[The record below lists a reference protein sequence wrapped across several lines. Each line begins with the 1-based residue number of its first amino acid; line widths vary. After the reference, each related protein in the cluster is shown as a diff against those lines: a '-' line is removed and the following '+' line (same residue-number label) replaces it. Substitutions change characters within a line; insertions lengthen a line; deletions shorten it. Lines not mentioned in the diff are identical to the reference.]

1 MPAPHFELLRSRQI
15 ATLNLE
21 AREYRDTQT
30 GARHLHL
37 AADDPNNVFCVG
49 FLTAPEDSTGVAHI
63 LEHTVLCGGERF
75 PVRDPFFMMLRR
87 SLNTFMNAFTGPDWT
102 AFPFASLSRKDF
114 DNLLEVYLDAAF
126 FPRLYELDFAQE
138 GWRIEFERPG
148 DLDSDLIYKGVVF
161 NEMKGAMGAPHA
173 RLWQILCT
181 ALYPTAPYRFNS
193 GGEPSE
199 IPKLSYRRLVD
210 FHRRHYHPSNALFAT
225 YGNFPEREHQD
236 KFHQLALSRFEARK
250 ETLCAPCEHR
260 FDRPQT
266 VAASYASPG
275 EQQASTHIVIGWL
288 LSDTRDLLEL
298 LRMHLLAGVLLDNS
312 ACPLQHALETS
323 PLGTSP
329 SELNGLSTSTRE
341 AIFVCGLEGSEPPQ
355 ADAIESLV
363 LAELEEV
370 AAKGVAKDLLDAVLH
385 QLELEQREIPIGRY
399 PYGLRLIETALP
411 MALHGGDPIA
421 ALDIDPLIDRLRRET
436 EQPGFIQA
444 LARRLLLE
452 NRHRI
457 RVVMAPD
464 ERFAEQEAWSEGERL
479 RATKLAMS
487 ANDKA
492 HVVVRAAALAERQ
505 AEEDDPHI
513 LPRVGLEDVPPD
525 LHIPEGHPSAC
536 GGLPCTWYP
545 AATNGLV
552 HEDLVATLPQ
562 LGADELQLLPL
573 YCDTLTH
580 VGVGAL
586 DYRQVQAWQ
595 ARVSGGIDAQC
606 NVTAAL
612 GDIRRIHAVLRV
624 QSHGL
629 ARNHAALAELL
640 QHTFGFARFDE
651 LQRLRE
657 LVAQARGYRES
668 AVTDHG
674 HTLAITAASSPIS
687 PAAFVLE
694 KWNGLT
700 SLRDLKGLDKELKQE
715 ESLLAFSE
723 RLKTLHGKLIR
734 RIQHLLVVGEASE
747 RERYL
752 EELNLRW
759 ASAHF
764 NAKDMKPLS
773 LAPDLAK
780 VHQAW
785 LTSTGVNFCARAY
798 PTVPADHSD
807 APALAVLGQFL
818 QNGYLHNAVR
828 EKGGA
833 YGSGAGYDAATSA
846 FHFFS
851 YRDPRLAATLADFDH
866 SLSWLRTHRHRADS
880 LEETIL
886 SVVAAID
893 KPGSPATEA
902 ITAFYSE
909 LNGRTAAH
917 RRRFRKRV
925 LSVKMDDLQ
934 RVASEYL
941 SPEYASTAVLCSA
954 KAARSEA
961 GGFEVYEL

>member
-1 MPAPHFELLRSRQI
+1 MPAPSFELLRSRQI
-15 ATLNLE
+15 PTLNLE
-21 AREYRDTQT
+21 AREYRDKRT

-126 FPRLYELDFAQE
+126 FPRLHELDFAQE
-138 GWRIEFERPG
+138 GWRMEFERPT
-148 DLDSDLIYKGVVF
+148 DPDSDLVYKGVVY

-173 RLWQILCT
+173 RLWQILCA

-199 IPKLSYRRLVD
+199 IPKLLYRQLVD
-210 FHRRHYHPSNALFAT
+210 FHRRHYHPSNALLAT
-225 YGNFPEREHQD
+225 YGNFPEKEHQER
-236 KFHQLALSRFEARK
+236 FHRLALSRFEARK
-250 ETLCAPCEHR
+250 EPLCAPCEQG
-260 FDRPQT
+260 FDHPQT
-266 VAASYASPG
+266 VTASYASPG
-275 EQQASTHIVIGWL
+275 ELEASTHIVIGWL
-288 LSDTRDLLEL
+288 LSDTRDLFEL

-312 ACPLQHALETS
+312 ACPLQHALETT

-329 SELNGLSTSTRE
+329 SELNGLSTATRE
-341 AIFVCGLEGSEPPQ
+341 AIFVCGLEGSEPQ
-355 ADAIESLV
+355 RADALESLV
-363 LAELEEV
+363 LDQLAEV
-370 AAKGVAKDLLDAVLH
+370 ATKGVAKELLDSVLH

-411 MALHGGDPIA
+411 MALHGGDPIS

-464 ERFAEQEAWSEGERL
+464 ERFAEQEARSERERL

-487 ANDKA
+487 ANEQA
-492 HVVVRAAALAERQ
+492 QVVARAAALAERQ
-505 AEEDDPHI
+505 AEEDNPDI

-525 LHIPEGHPSAC
+525 LDIPEGRPSVC

-552 HEDLVATLPQ
+552 YEDVVATLPQ
-562 LGADELQLLPL
+562 LGPDELQLLPL

-586 DYRQVQAWQ
+586 DYRQVQVWQ

-606 NVTAAL
+606 SVTAAL
-612 GDIRRIHAVLRV
+612 GDTHRIHAVLRV

-640 QHTFGFARFDE
+640 QQTFGFARFDE

-657 LVAQARGYRES
+657 LVAQARSYRES
-668 AVTDHG
+668 VVTDHG
-674 HTLAITAASSPIS
+674 HTLAITAASSRIS

-700 SLRDLKGLDKELKQE
+700 SLRTLKGLDKELKQE

-723 RLKTLHGKLIR
+723 RLKALREKLIR
-734 RIQHLLVVGEASE
+734 CLPRLLVVGEASE
-747 RERYL
+747 REGYL
-752 EELNLRW
+752 EELKLRW
-759 ASAHF
+759 ASAH
-764 NAKDMKPLS
+764 AKAEDRKSLA
-773 LAPDLAK
+773 LAPDFAK

-785 LTSTGVNFCARAY
+785 LTPTGVNFCARAY
-798 PTVPADHSD
+798 PTVAADHSD

-828 EKGGA
+828 ERGGA
-833 YGSGAGYDAATSA
+833 YGSGAGYDASTGG

-851 YRDPRLAATLADFDH
+851 YRDPRLAGT
-866 SLSWLRTHRHRADS
+866 
-880 LEETIL
+880 
-886 SVVAAID
+886 
-893 KPGSPATEA
+893 
-902 ITAFYSE
+902 
-909 LNGRTAAH
+909 
-917 RRRFRKRV
+917 
-925 LSVKMDDLQ
+925 
-934 RVASEYL
+934 
-941 SPEYASTAVLCSA
+941 
-954 KAARSEA
+954 
-961 GGFEVYEL
+961 

>member
-1 MPAPHFELLRSRQI
+1 
-15 ATLNLE
+15 
-21 AREYRDTQT
+21 
-30 GARHLHL
+30 
-37 AADDPNNVFCVG
+37 
-49 FLTAPEDSTGVAHI
+49 
-63 LEHTVLCGGERF
+63 
-75 PVRDPFFMMLRR
+75 
-87 SLNTFMNAFTGPDWT
+87 
-102 AFPFASLSRKDF
+102 
-114 DNLLEVYLDAAF
+114 
-126 FPRLYELDFAQE
+126 
-138 GWRIEFERPG
+138 
-148 DLDSDLIYKGVVF
+148 
-161 NEMKGAMGAPHA
+161 
-173 RLWQILCT
+173 
-181 ALYPTAPYRFNS
+181 
-193 GGEPSE
+193 
-199 IPKLSYRRLVD
+199 
-210 FHRRHYHPSNALFAT
+210 
-225 YGNFPEREHQD
+225 
-236 KFHQLALSRFEARK
+236 
-250 ETLCAPCEHR
+250 
-260 FDRPQT
+260 
-266 VAASYASPG
+266 
-275 EQQASTHIVIGWL
+275 
-288 LSDTRDLLEL
+288 
-298 LRMHLLAGVLLDNS
+298 
-312 ACPLQHALETS
+312 

-363 LAELEEV
+363 LAQLEAV
-370 AAKGVAKDLLDAVLH
+370 ATTGVAKDLLDSVLH

-464 ERFAEQEAWSEGERL
+464 ERFAEQEASCERERL
-479 RATKLAMS
+479 RATKLGMS
-487 ANDKA
+487 ANNKVQ
-492 HVVVRAAALAERQ
+492 VVARAGALAQRQ
-505 AEEDDPHI
+505 AEEDDADI

-525 LHIPEGHPSAC
+525 LDIPEGQPGAC

-552 HEDLVATLPQ
+552 YEDVVATLPQ

-606 NVTAAL
+606 SVTAAL
-612 GDIRRIHAVLRV
+612 GDVRRIHAVLRV

-629 ARNHAALAELL
+629 ARNHATLAELL
-640 QHTFGFARFDE
+640 QQTFGLARFDE

-657 LVAQARGYRES
+657 LVAQARSYRES

-674 HTLAITAASSPIS
+674 HTLAITAACSRIS

-700 SLRDLKGLDKELKQE
+700 SLRALKGLDKALKQE
-715 ESLLAFSE
+715 ESLGAFSE
-723 RLKTLHGKLIR
+723 RLKTLHVKLIR
-734 RIQHLLVVGEASE
+734 CLPRLLVVGEACE

-752 EELNLRW
+752 EELKLRW
-759 ASAHF
+759 ASAHSS
-764 NAKDMKPLS
+764 AEDIKPLS
-773 LAPDLAK
+773 LALDPAEIY
-780 VHQAW
+780 QAW

-798 PTVPADHSD
+798 PTVSADHPD
-807 APALAVLGQFL
+807 APVLGVLGQFL
-818 QNGYLHNAVR
+818 HNGYLHNAVR

-833 YGSGAGYDAATSA
+833 YGSGAGYDATTGA

-851 YRDPRLAATLADFDH
+851 YRDPRLAGTLADFDR

-886 SVVAAID
+886 GVVGAID

-909 LNGRTAAH
+909 LNGRTAKH
-917 RRRFRKRV
+917 RRRFRQRV
-925 LSVKMDDLQ
+925 LSVKMDDLR
-934 RVASEYL
+934 RVAAEYL
-941 SPEYASTAVLCSA
+941 SPDRASTAVLCSA

-961 GGFEVYEL
+961 DGFEIYEL

>member
-1 MPAPHFELLRSRQI
+1 MRHPRFDLLRSRQI
-15 ATLNLE
+15 PTLNLE

-102 AFPFASLSRKDF
+102 SFPFASLSRKDF

-126 FPRLYELDFAQE
+126 FPRLHELDFAQE
-138 GWRIEFERPG
+138 GWRMEFERPT
-148 DLDSDLIYKGVVF
+148 DPDSDLVYKGVVY
-161 NEMKGAMGAPHA
+161 NEMKGAMSAPHA
-173 RLWQILCT
+173 RLWQMLCT
-181 ALYPTAPYRFNS
+181 ALCPTTPYRFNS
-193 GGEPSE
+193 GGEPSD
-199 IPKLSYRRLVD
+199 IPQLSYRQLVD
-210 FHRRHYHPSNALFAT
+210 FHRRHYHASNALFAT
-225 YGNFPEREHQD
+225 YGNFPEGEHQE
-236 KFHQLALSRFEARK
+236 KFHRFALSRFEARK
-250 ETLCAPCEHR
+250 ESLCAPREQR

-266 VAASYASPG
+266 VTASYANPG
-275 EQQASTHIVIGWL
+275 ELEASTHIVIGWL

-329 SELNGLSTSTRE
+329 SELNGLTTATRE
-341 AIFVCGLEGSEPPQ
+341 AIFVCGLEGSEPQ
-355 ADAIESLV
+355 HADALESLV
-363 LAELEEV
+363 LDVIEEV
-370 AAKGVAKDLLDAVLH
+370 VTKGVAKDLLDSVLH

-399 PYGLRLIETALP
+399 PYGLRLIEMALP
-411 MALHGGDPIA
+411 VALHGGDPIA

-436 EQPGFIQA
+436 EQPGFMQA
-444 LARRLLLE
+444 LARRFLLE

-457 RVVMAPD
+457 RVIMAPD
-464 ERFAEQEAWSEGERL
+464 ERFAEQEAWSERERL
-479 RATKLAMS
+479 RAKKLAMS
-487 ANDKA
+487 AKDKA
-492 HVVVRAAALAERQ
+492 QVVARAAALAERQ
-505 AEEDDPHI
+505 AKEDDPGI

-525 LHIPEGHPSAC
+525 LDIPEGQPSAC
-536 GGLPCTWYP
+536 GDLPCTWYA

-552 HEDLVATLPQ
+552 YEDIVATLPQ
-562 LGADELQLLPL
+562 LGPDELQLLPL
-573 YCDTLTH
+573 YCDTLTQ

-586 DYRQVQAWQ
+586 DYRQAQAWQ

-606 NVTAAL
+606 SVTAAL
-612 GDIRRIHAVLRV
+612 ADVRRLHAVLRV
-624 QSHGL
+624 QGHSL
-629 ARNHAALAELL
+629 ARNQVALAELL
-640 QHTFGFARFDE
+640 QQTFGFARFDE

-657 LVAQARGYRES
+657 LVAQAWSYRES
-668 AVTDHG
+668 AVTEHG
-674 HTLAITAASSPIS
+674 HTLAITAACSRIG

-694 KWNGLT
+694 KWHGLT
-700 SLRDLKGLDKELKQE
+700 SLRALKGLNKELKQE
-715 ESLLAFSE
+715 ESLRAFSE
-723 RLKTLHGKLIR
+723 RLKTLHEKLIR
-734 RIQHLLVVGEASE
+734 RIQQLLVVGEAAE
-747 RERYL
+747 RECYL
-752 EELNLRW
+752 EELKLRW
-759 ASAHF
+759 ASAHST
-764 NAKDMKPLS
+764 AKDIKPLS
-773 LAPDLAK
+773 LAPDFAK
-780 VHQAW
+780 VDQAW

-798 PTVPADHSD
+798 PSVPADHSD
-807 APALAVLGQFL
+807 APALAVLGHFL
-818 QNGYLHNAVR
+818 QNGFLHNAVR

-833 YGSGAGYDAATSA
+833 YGSGAGYDAGTGA

-886 SVVAAID
+886 GVVAAVD

-925 LSVKMDDLQ
+925 LSIKMDDLQ
-934 RVASEYL
+934 RVAAEYL
-941 SPEYASTAVLCSA
+941 SPEHASTAVLCSA
-954 KAARSEA
+954 KAAQLEA
-961 GGFEVYEL
+961 DGFEIQEL